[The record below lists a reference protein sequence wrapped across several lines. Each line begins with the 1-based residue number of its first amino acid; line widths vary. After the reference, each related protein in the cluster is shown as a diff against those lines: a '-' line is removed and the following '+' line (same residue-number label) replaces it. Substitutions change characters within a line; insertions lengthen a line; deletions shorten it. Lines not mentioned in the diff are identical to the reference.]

1 MRILFVQ
8 DFFLKRN
15 GGTLAEFKPEPQ
27 FDRVILHID
36 TETGWR
42 GGERQLFLLAEGLKK
57 HKIPQLILCKPGS
70 ALETRANDVG
80 LPTVT
85 LPLKGEWDFGSV
97 KALQELIVSKGIKLI
112 HAHTAKAHSIAWMA
126 KAKHPQVKLVV
137 SRRVDF
143 RLRKNWFSKRKYVSD
158 RVDLYL
164 SVSNRIREI
173 LIMDGIDPAKVVTV
187 YSGIDLGVSKK
198 TSDVSYLR
206 KEFNLSKDELIIGNI
221 AALVD
226 HKDQKTLLNALS
238 KVETDKKYKVLIV
251 GEGELRKEL
260 ERLASEKKL
269 LDKVIFTG
277 FRTDISELLSL
288 FDIFTLTSKEEGLG
302 TSVLDAM
309 ASGLPIVATNGGG
322 IAEML
327 TEGKGAFVSP
337 VGDVIALASSYK
349 TLLEDPKVRKSMGAF
364 NKESVKRFS
373 VKNTIKKTELAYYS
387 LLGEEIY
394 STSKGKSGEA
404 A

>member
-1 MRILFVQ
+1 MSRT
-8 DFFLKRN
+8 FFLRRKDVI
-15 GGTLAEFKPEPQ
+15 LAEFSLQDQ

-57 HKIPQLILCKPGS
+57 RKISQLILCRPGS
-70 ALETRANDVG
+70 ALESRCQEVG

-97 KALQELIVSKGIKLI
+97 KALRQLIAEKGIRLI

-126 KAKHPQVKLVV
+126 KDKLPDVKLVV

-143 RLRKNWFSKRKYVSD
+143 KIRKNWFSKRKYVSD
-158 RVDLYL
+158 RVDLFL
-164 SVSNRIREI
+164 SVSNKIREI
-173 LIMDGIDPAKVVTV
+173 LLEGGIDPSKIVTV
-187 YSGIDLGVSKK
+187 YSGVDLTQSKK
-198 TSDVSYLR
+198 QPDPSLLR
-206 KEFNLSKDELIIGNI
+206 KEFRIEKDEIVIGNV

-238 KVETDKKYKVLIV
+238 LIQTDKKFKALIV
-251 GEGELRKEL
+251 GEGPLRKEL
-260 ERLASEKKL
+260 EGIASERKL

-277 FRTDISELLSL
+277 FRDDIPELLSL

-309 ASGLPIVATNGGG
+309 ATGLPVVATRGGG

-327 TEGKGAFVSP
+327 TEGKGAFLAS
-337 VGDVIALASSYK
+337 VGDSASLAKHYK
-349 TLLEDPKVRKSMGAF
+349 ILLEDPKLRKSMGTF

-387 LLGEEIY
+387 LLGEELY
-394 STSKGKSGEA
+394 SSSKNKPGA
-404 A
+404 AA

>member
-1 MRILFVQ
+1 M
-8 DFFLKRN
+8 
-15 GGTLAEFKPEPQ
+15 
-27 FDRVILHID
+27 ILHID

-57 HKIPQLILCKPGS
+57 HKIPQLILCRPGS
-70 ALETRANDVG
+70 ALETRASEIG
-80 LPTVT
+80 LPIVT
-85 LPLKGEWDFGSV
+85 LPLKGEWDLASV
-97 KALQELIVSKGIKLI
+97 KALRELILSKGIKLI

-126 KAKHPQVKLVV
+126 KAKLPNVKLVV

-143 RLRKNWFSKRKYVSD
+143 RIRKNWFSKRKYISD
-158 RVDLYL
+158 RVDLFL

-173 LIMDGIDPAKVVTV
+173 LVMDGIDPAKVVTV
-187 YSGIDLGVSKK
+187 YSGIDLSTSKK
-198 TSDVSYLR
+198 AGNPAYLR
-206 KEFNLSKDELIIGNI
+206 KEFHLDKDDLIIGNI

-226 HKDQKTLLNALS
+226 HKDQKTLLHAISLI
-238 KVETDKKYKVLIV
+238 ETDKKFKVLIV
-251 GEGELRKEL
+251 GEGELKKEL
-260 ERLASEKKL
+260 ESLASEKKI

-277 FRTDISELLSL
+277 FRNDIPELLSV

-327 TEGKGAFVSP
+327 TEGEGAFVKE
-337 VGDVIALASSYK
+337 VGDASSLAQAYK
-349 TLLEDPKVRKSMGAF
+349 SLLEDPKLRKSMGAF
-364 NKESVKRFS
+364 NKEAVKRFS

-394 STSKGKSGEA
+394 SKGKSGEA

>member
-1 MRILFVQ
+1 M
-8 DFFLKRN
+8 
-15 GGTLAEFKPEPQ
+15 
-27 FDRVILHID
+27 ILHID

-57 HKIPQLILCKPGS
+57 RKIPQLILCRPGS
-70 ALETRANDVG
+70 ALELRAKEVG

-85 LPLKGEWDFGSV
+85 LPLKGEWDLGSV
-97 KALQELIVSKGIKLI
+97 KSLRQLIMERGIKLI
-112 HAHTAKAHSIAWMA
+112 HTHTAKAHSIAWMA
-126 KAKHPQVKLVV
+126 KAKIPGVKLVV

-143 RLRKNWFSKRKYVSD
+143 RIRKNWFSKRKYISD
-158 RVDLYL
+158 RVDLFL
-164 SVSNRIREI
+164 AVSNKIREI
-173 LIMDGIDPAKVVTV
+173 LVGDGIDPAKVVTV

-198 TSDVSYLR
+198 QTDSSFLR
-206 KEFNLSKDELIIGNI
+206 KEFKIAKDELVIGNI

-226 HKDQKTLLNALS
+226 HKDQTTLLNALS
-238 KVETDKKYKVLIV
+238 LIHTDKKFKVLIV
-251 GEGELRKEL
+251 GEGELRKHL
-260 ERLASEKKL
+260 ENLAAEKNL

-277 FRTDISELLSL
+277 FREDVPELLSL

-309 ASGLPIVATNGGG
+309 AAGLPIVATKGGG

-327 TEGKGAFVSP
+327 TEDKGALISS
-337 VGDVIALASSYK
+337 VGDANSLSHSFK
-349 TLLEDPKVRKSMGAF
+349 KLLEDPKLRKSMGTF

-373 VKNTIKKTELAYYS
+373 IKNTLKKTELAYYS
-387 LLGEEIY
+387 LLGENLY
-394 STSKGKSGEA
+394 SSPKGKSGEA